1 MPREERLKWCLW
13 SGKVNIFS
21 LDQER
26 KHEVKE
32 GEKEGASE
40 DEEVSLK
47 VGSQ

>member
-1 MPREERLKWCLW
+1 M
-13 SGKVNIFS
+13 SSNIFS

-26 KHEVKE
+26 KDEVTE
-32 GEKEGASE
+32 GEKPSKGEKDGASE